1 MLNTQQLY
9 EANIKRAIA
18 EIYQHMNDNLL
29 GFLDNNGS
37 PQDMNNFSDDQMDA
51 IRAVQALEE
60 EWILSSAQRERFS
73 MLRFKDPM

>member
-29 GFLDNNGS
+29 GFLDDNGS
-37 PQDMNNFSDDQMDA
+37 PQDMNNFSDDQLDA
-51 IRAVQALEE
+51 IRAVQSLEQ
-60 EWILSSAQRERFS
+60 EWILCSDQRERFS
-73 MLRFKDPM
+73 MLRFKDRM